1 MDFTLT
7 EEQTMLRK
15 MVHEFAEKELKPV
28 AAEIDRTGEFPR
40 DNVRKMGE
48 LGLMG
53 MTISPEFGGAG
64 MDTVCYAIAVEEVSR
79 VCGSTGLIMA
89 SHNSLCTGHID
100 IAGSEEQKR
109 KYLPALAGG
118 KVMGAWGL
126 TEPGAG
132 SDAGA
137 VATTAEPLGGE
148 WVLNG
153 RKNFITNGH
162 EAETFVVIASTDRSK
177 GTRGISAFA
186 VERGTPG
193 FSLGKKEEKL
203 GLNAS
208 VTSELIFENCAV
220 PEDNLIGEKDMAFGD
235 VLKVLDGG
243 RISIGAMALGIA
255 QGCLDESIEYSQT
268 REQFGQPISNFQ
280 AVQWMLADMA
290 TEIEAA
296 RLLVY
301 QAAFLKDQGKRYKKE
316 ASMCKLYASE
326 VGMRAA
332 TKAIQIHGGYG
343 YTKDYPVERMFRD
356 VKLTEIGEGTSEIQR
371 LVIAREILKGM

>member
-7 EEQTMLRK
+7 EEQTMVRK
-15 MVHEFAEKELKPV
+15 MVRDFAEKELKPV
-28 AAEIDRTGEFPR
+28 AAEIDRTAEFPT

-53 MTISPEFGGAG
+53 MTIAPEYGGAG
-64 MDTVCYAIAVEEVSR
+64 MDTICYAIAVEEVSR
-79 VCGSTGLIMA
+79 ACGSTGLIMA

-100 IAGSEEQKR
+100 IAGNEEQKR

-137 VATTAEPLGGE
+137 VATTAELKGGE
-148 WVLNG
+148 WILNG
-153 RKNFITNGH
+153 RKTFITNGH
-162 EAETFVVIASTDRSK
+162 EAETFVIIASTDKSK
-177 GTRGISAFA
+177 GSRGISAFA
-186 VERGTPG
+186 VEREAPG

-203 GLNAS
+203 GLNAC
-208 VTSELIFENCAV
+208 VTSELIYEDCAV
-220 PEDNLIGEKDMAFGD
+220 PEGNLLGEKDTAFRD

-243 RISIGAMALGIA
+243 RISIGAMAVGIA
-255 QGCLDESIEYSQT
+255 QGCLEASLEYSKT

-296 RLLVY
+296 RLLVHK
-301 QAAFLKDQGKRYKKE
+301 AAFLKDQGKRFKKH
-316 ASMCKLYASE
+316 AAMCKLFGSE

-332 TKAIQIHGGYG
+332 NKAIQIHGGYG
-343 YTKDYPVERMFRD
+343 YTKDYPVERMYRD

-371 LVIAREILKGM
+371 LVIAREILKDI